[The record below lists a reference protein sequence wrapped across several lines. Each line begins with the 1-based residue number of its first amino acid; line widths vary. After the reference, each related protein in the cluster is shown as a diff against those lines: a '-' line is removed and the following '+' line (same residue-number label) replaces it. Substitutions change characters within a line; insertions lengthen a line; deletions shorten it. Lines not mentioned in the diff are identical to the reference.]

1 MQNAKKKRLS
11 KILRPD
17 QFHDMT
23 LFSTTA
29 HLPGSGS
36 LKNVKKTAWLPVNG
50 LSRLQ
55 SAPIILAHLFPPV
68 ICQAHCGSRS
78 KECRCGSAC
87 KPRAGCCSTT
97 CIEVEMRQGKGKL
110 EAGDEAAFATSLWSM
125 WLWSRIRAGKYGDHG
140 DYQENYNW
148 QIAWRMNPPKSVRH
162 SFKLSPP
169 LLVDIYIYIW
179 NILNFSSSNNCY
191 NYEKNRSLFFQF
203 SDFLSL
209 YIVSKPQPTRQ
220 SASIWPQNFV
230 EGYTRKF
237 GSITSV
243 SSNPLRLP

>member
-1 MQNAKKKRLS
+1 MWKCMQAS
-11 KILRPD
+11 
-17 QFHDMT
+17 
-23 LFSTTA
+23 
-29 HLPGSGS
+29 
-36 LKNVKKTAWLPVNG
+36 
-50 LSRLQ
+50 
-55 SAPIILAHLFPPV
+55 
-68 ICQAHCGSRS
+68 
-78 KECRCGSAC
+78 
-87 KPRAGCCSTT
+87 GCCSTA

-110 EAGDEAAFATSLWSM
+110 EAGNEATCPTSLRSM

-169 LLVDIYIYIW
+169 LLVDIYGT
-179 NILNFSSSNNCY
+179 FSISPPQITVIIMK
-191 NYEKNRSLFFQF
+191 KNRSLFFQF
-203 SDFLSL
+203 SDFLLL
-209 YIVSKPQPTRQ
+209 YIVFKPQPTRQ

-230 EGYTRKF
+230 EGYTRKL